1 MSATNQVYA
10 VVVSHCS
17 DAERLALQFDRLLT
31 QVHSIVWVDNASGEA
46 LRQLQSRWSH
56 ERLHTLWLDENQGI
70 GAAQNRGIE
79 WALARG
85 ASHILLMDDD
95 SLPAP
100 DMVARLLDVL
110 QIQPLAAAVG
120 ACHTDS
126 RRGVARSPFHV
137 VRGGRL
143 HWLSCTDAQQVW
155 QVDHVIASGC
165 LIPAPV
171 LRAVGH
177 MREDFFIDWVD
188 IEWCLR
194 VRQHGYQIFG
204 VCGALLEHSLGD
216 KVVQVLGQEIAL
228 HAPWRHYYQARNF
241 ALMLGACQIE
251 LPTKL
256 HMILRQLK
264 RFVVFSTLV
273 PGRWQYFKMWLRGW
287 LDACRGRSGPLVRPG
302 NR

>member
-1 MSATNQVYA
+1 MSAANQVYA

-17 DAERLALQFDRLLT
+17 DAERLVLQFERLLT
-31 QVHSIVWVDNASGEA
+31 QVHTVVWVDNASGEA
-46 LRQLQSRWSH
+46 LRQLQSRWPS
-56 ERLHTLWLDENQGI
+56 ERVYPLWLDENQGI

-85 ASHILLMDDD
+85 ASHVLLMDDD

-100 DMVARLLDVL
+100 DMVARLLEVL
-110 QIQPLAAAVG
+110 HAQPLAAAVG

-126 RRGVARSPFHV
+126 RRGVARSPFTT
-137 VRGGRL
+137 VRSGRL
-143 HWLSCTDAQQVW
+143 HWLGCTDAQQVW

-171 LRAVGH
+171 LQAVGW

-194 VRQHGYQIFG
+194 ARGHGYRIFG
-204 VCGALLEHSLGD
+204 ACGALLEHSLGD
-216 KVVQVLGQEIAL
+216 KVVQVLGQEIAQ

-241 ALMLGACQIE
+241 VLMLGACPID
-251 LPTKL
+251 LPTKI
-256 HMILRQLK
+256 HMVLRQFK

-273 PGRWQYFKMWLRGW
+273 PGRGQYCKMWLRGW
-287 LDACRGRSGPLVRPG
+287 FDACRGRSGPLLPPG
-302 NR
+302 SR